1 MCDRASLTYSH
12 LIHPLNDR
20 RQMKFLLS
28 ILLLSVAMQAQSFT
42 ASGSSA
48 LPDAPSQRPFWTV
61 EHRVNVSILAGL
73 VAADGITTQLGL
85 NDGFR
90 EANPLMR
97 PFSAR
102 GALGQSAGSALG
114 FGAAVAGVYIL
125 HRTHHYKAERVAMRL
140 MVASE
145 AGFVVNNIV
154 VLH

>member
-1 MCDRASLTYSH
+1 MRYVFA
-12 LIHPLNDR
+12 IV
-20 RQMKFLLS
+20 LLS
-28 ILLLSVAMQAQSFT
+28 IAARSQSFT
-42 ASGSSA
+42 ASTNSELPSA
-48 LPDAPSQRPFWTV
+48 PLPRQFWTI
-61 EHRVNVSILAGL
+61 ETKVNVSILAGL

-85 NDGFR
+85 TDGFR